1 MPTERITMRRVR
13 EMLKLKQEGDLSTQE
28 VARRTGVARSTF
40 TFRDSFRSL
49 AIALIGLP
57 AACSRRVRTKVSTT
71 NIPISTAA
79 TKLSS
84 QA

>member
-1 MPTERITMRRVR
+1 VKAPSGERIA
-13 EMLKLKQEGDLSTQE
+13 L
-28 VARRTGVARSTF
+28 RT
-40 TFRDSFRSL
+40 TFRDSFKSR

-57 AACSRRVRTKVSTT
+57 AACSRRMRTTVSTT

-79 TKLSS
+79 TKLKG